1 MLPVPIVTAVL
12 LGQVIFIKISLKFI
26 QELPASL
33 APELKLIVCVE
44 PSTQAP
50 ALALVQVVLDGQ
62 ELTATP
68 AGKK

>member
-12 LGQVIFIKISLKFI
+12 LG

-68 AGKK
+68 AVGPPPIVATIMEL